1 MLTVQPWDRALVV
14 DFQYVSFIQYLSFTF
29 EWKSSSSTLQFT
41 VDYSL
46 DGLHWNDYMED
57 ERVKVKEKRDND

>member
-1 MLTVQPWDRALVV
+1 MLTMQPWDRALVA
-14 DFQYVSFIQYLSFTF
+14 DIEDVSFIQYLSVAFK
-29 EWKSSSSTLQFT
+29 WKSSSSTLQFT

-57 ERVKVKEKRDND
+57 ERVKVKGKKDNH

>member
-57 ERVKVKEKRDND
+57 ERVKVKKKRDND